1 MKTYAA
7 GRVPRIFG
15 LYLFAAASLCARFDL
30 PLNLSTAM
38 YCATLRFFMR
48 AVEVEFDTFLASNA
62 DPPLPDGRQRV
73 ICHRHDLVRTIQTGS
88 GPVIVFTS
96 K

>member
-1 MKTYAA
+1 M
-7 GRVPRIFG
+7 
-15 LYLFAAASLCARFDL
+15 L
-30 PLNLSTAM
+30 
-38 YCATLRFFMR
+38 

-88 GPVIVFTS
+88 GPLIVFTS
-96 K
+96 HSIGRGELDPHV